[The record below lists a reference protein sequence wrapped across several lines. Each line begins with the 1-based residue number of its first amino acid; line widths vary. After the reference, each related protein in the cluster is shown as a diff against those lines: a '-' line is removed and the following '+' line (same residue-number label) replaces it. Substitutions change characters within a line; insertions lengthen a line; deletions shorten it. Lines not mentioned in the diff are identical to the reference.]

1 MAIISFI
8 LMTLMCESM
17 VILFEE
23 IRCMSLSGIRW
34 LNAVSE
40 SRQHPA
46 HLLNSQVSKHV
57 VKGFRDMV

>member
-1 MAIISFI
+1 
-8 LMTLMCESM
+8 MTLMCASM

-23 IRCMSLSGIRW
+23 IRCMSLSEIRR

-46 HLLNSQVSKHV
+46 HLLNSQVSKQLA
-57 VKGFRDMV
+57 KGFRGMV

>member
-8 LMTLMCESM
+8 TLMCESM

-57 VKGFRDMV
+57 VKGFRGMV